1 MSQKETELFRRAA
14 ETHIADREAIRRS
27 ILKPEREHSFV
38 LPKRTISILVFAAIL
53 LVATTAFAAGAWI
66 ARENYHVEGYLLKTD
81 AERHDASTGNPDIE
95 QMIENAQLKDLG
107 YHVWLLNECADYE
120 EIDAVR
126 LQMGAKPYDPAEW
139 EWIRNIRPA
148 IADVIRDG
156 DELYFQTR
164 LYSDHAEAFDL
175 FRYYETGEGINL
187 EAMPDDN
194 EAYYLVEGDSKQHSL
209 FVSGWGIN
217 PFGAEA
223 DHGLSFS
230 ECEVDDTFPREG
242 VITVTQRLR
251 LLDTSIEDMQKWSTV
266 GVIEHTFSFDASAFL
281 PAAEPRTLMVPL
293 SGRYD
298 ADFADFDKPQ
308 QIKQIA
314 LDGVTLS
321 LQAEYRPTGLYI
333 TVTTAELPEGFSDQ
347 AKRVLLNDGERDR
360 NGAVSPGLYV
370 TYTIDGQTYDA
381 VLGTKGR
388 DGAAV
393 RVLPVFPSQY
403 RELGS
408 VQVDLYL
415 HAGSAAAGTQEEHL
429 ATVTVP
435 LG

>member
-27 ILKPEREHSFV
+27 IIQPEREHSFV

-66 ARENYHVEGYLLKTD
+66 ARDNYHIEGYLLQTD
-81 AERHDASTGNPDIE
+81 AERHDEKTGNPDLE
-95 QMIENAQLKDLG
+95 QMIESAQLKDLG
-107 YHVWLLNECADYE
+107 YRVWLLSECADYE
-120 EIDAVR
+120 EIDAMR
-126 LQMGAKPYDPAEW
+126 LQRGVKPYDPAEW
-139 EWIRNIRPA
+139 EWIKGIRPA

-164 LYSDHAEAFDL
+164 LYSDHAEVFDV
-175 FRYYETGEGINL
+175 FRYDETGEGINL

-194 EAYYLVEGDSKQHSL
+194 DAYYTVDGDPKQHSL

-242 VITVTQRLR
+242 IITVTQRLR
-251 LLDTSIEDMQKWSTV
+251 LLDASIDDMHMCSTV

-281 PAAEPRTLMVPL
+281 PVAEPRTLAVPL

-298 ADFADFDKPQ
+298 ADFADRGKPQ
-308 QIKQIA
+308 QIEQIA

-321 LQAEYRPTGLYI
+321 LQAEYRPTGLYL
-333 TVTTAELPEGFSDQ
+333 TVTAAELPEGFSDS
-347 AKRVLLNDGERDR
+347 AKRALLNDGER
-360 NGAVSPGLYV
+360 NLHGVVSSGLYV

-381 VLGTKGR
+381 ALGTKGL

-415 HAGSAAAGTQEEHL
+415 HAESGTAGSEAEHL